1 MGAKI
6 LCQSAQKILKRI
18 AMGHVD
24 PTAGAVGDGG
34 DYRPAATAF
43 DWGRE
48 AWNQPREVLFRAI
61 PCERGV
67 CGGYLRK
74 IAPRPKCTATRVV
87 PASAEGDR
95 AAARRRVNR

>member
-43 DWGRE
+43 DWGKGGVE
-48 AWNQPREVLFRAI
+48 PASGSPLPRDPVRTPLR
-61 PCERGV
+61 RLW
-67 CGGYLRK
+67 GYLRK

-95 AAARRRVNR
+95 AAARRR